1 MFKVATLAVAAGAL
15 MVLCGWSTPAAAQS
29 AEEEVAK
36 QTARLISNAI
46 AERVGDDVEVVYAA
60 PGTQGMVTQS
70 SDMLNTVWG
79 TMTYSRVDFDGGFG
93 GSSGV
98 DIFLGTVGF
107 DHRFDNFIPGISVTG
122 AYANVDQTTGSSAG
136 ATVSPYL
143 GYIVND
149 WFFLNGLVGV
159 SMSNADIGGGDSDS
173 VGVFTEEDANAVW
186 HSGNWLVTGKAGHR
200 FRHSRDHEDGFGST
214 DSDANTVLAGGKAGY
229 RVDSCAAALCRRPV
243 RVQFQRGRAGRRFRL
258 PDGRFRHAGCAGLL
272 DGPVRPGRG
281 ARRRDHELQ
290 RHLAGALPVLTRTS
304 SRVGDG
310 DTRHGCVGDG
320 PARVA
325 TAASGDQLDQMR
337 RGLPQL
343 SVVVG

>member
-15 MVLCGWSTPAAAQS
+15 MALCGWSTPAAAQS

-60 PGTQGMVTQS
+60 PGTQGMVTES

-79 TMTYSRVDFDGGFG
+79 TMTYNRVDFDGGFG

-98 DIFLGTVGF
+98 DIFLGTVGY

-214 DSDANTVLAGGKAGY
+214 DSDANTVLVGGKVGY
-229 RVDSCAAALCRRPV
+229 RVDHVLLPYVGAQYEYNFNVDAPDDDFVYLTVGFAMQAA
-243 RVQFQRGRAGRRFRL
+243 
-258 PDGRFRHAGCAGLL
+258 PDFSMDLSGQAEVLDDETTSYNVTWQGRF
-272 DGPVRPGRG
+272 
-281 ARRRDHELQ
+281 Q
-290 RHLAGALPVLTRTS
+290 F
-304 SRVGDG
+304 
-310 DTRHGCVGDG
+310 
-320 PARVA
+320 
-325 TAASGDQLDQMR
+325 
-337 RGLPQL
+337 
-343 SVVVG
+343 

>member
-1 MFKVATLAVAAGAL
+1 MYKVATLAVAAGAL
-15 MVLCGWSTPAAAQS
+15 MVLCSWSTPAAAQS

-36 QTARLISNAI
+36 QTARLISDAI
-46 AERVGDDVEVVYAA
+46 AKRVGDDVDVIYAA
-60 PGTQGMVTQS
+60 PGSQGMVAES
-70 SDMLNTVWG
+70 ADMLNTVWG
-79 TMTYSRVDFDGGFG
+79 TLTYNRVDFDGGFG

-122 AYANVDQTTGSSAG
+122 AYANVDQTTGSSLG

-173 VGVFTEEDANAVW
+173 LGVFTEEDANAVW

-214 DSDANTVLAGGKAGY
+214 DSDANTLLAGGKAGY
-229 RVDSCAAALCRRPV
+229 RIDPVLLPYVGAQYEYNFNVDAPDDDFVYLTVGFAMQAA
-243 RVQFQRGRAGRRFRL
+243 
-258 PDGRFRHAGCAGLL
+258 PDFSMDLSGQAEVLDDETTSYNVTWQGRF
-272 DGPVRPGRG
+272 
-281 ARRRDHELQ
+281 Q
-290 RHLAGALPVLTRTS
+290 F
-304 SRVGDG
+304 
-310 DTRHGCVGDG
+310 
-320 PARVA
+320 
-325 TAASGDQLDQMR
+325 
-337 RGLPQL
+337 
-343 SVVVG
+343 